1 MFLLIKKACIV
12 KSNPRNSRN
21 TSKYGLLCNW
31 SWGYSTPK
39 ERSSVIYERAESNE
53 GSTKET
59 EAERVSYDGGSEI
72 DCESGT
78 SVVLLGHSSTH
89 GLTARLK
96 AMLRFK
102 REPRRFGFFFF
113 YVYQTYLF
121 ISLFPS
127 FIYLFLCVST
137 PRALPLESCW
147 MTTAST
153 TLPPLPLFLSL
164 LMLLQ
169 LEIKPL

>member
-102 REPRRFGFFFF
+102 REPRRFGFFIFF
-113 YVYQTYLF
+113 MFTKH
-121 ISLFPS
+121 
-127 FIYLFLCVST
+127 IYLFLCSHHLSICFSVFRHPVHCHWSHVGW
-137 PRALPLESCW
+137 RRRRRRSLPS
-147 MTTAST
+147 
-153 TLPPLPLFLSL
+153 LSSFRF
-164 LMLLQ
+164 
-169 LEIKPL
+169 